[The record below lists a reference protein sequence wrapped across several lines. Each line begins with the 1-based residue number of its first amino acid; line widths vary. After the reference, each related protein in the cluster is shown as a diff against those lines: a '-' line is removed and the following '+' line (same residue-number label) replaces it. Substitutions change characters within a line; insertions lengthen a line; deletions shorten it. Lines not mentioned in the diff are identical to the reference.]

1 MKEFE
6 KKVVVITG
14 GSTGIGFSA
23 AKIFCEKGAKVIIT
37 GSTQKKL
44 DTAVEELKKSG
55 QIEAFRAD
63 VADEREMKAVFEH
76 IKEKYGQADVVF
88 ANAGANGVF
97 SPLEEMKV
105 EDWDRTFAVNTRG
118 TFLTLKYAIPMM
130 KEKKSGSIIINASIN
145 GTRCFTSRGAIAYAG
160 SKSAQTTIGKM
171 AALELAPF
179 HIRVNVICPGA
190 TSTNIEE
197 GTHHAGNDKLTKWID
212 FPNGIIP
219 LSGDTWSTPEQVAEA
234 VVFLAGEKSSVMTGA
249 VLFVDGGQSL
259 IM

>member
-1 MKEFE
+1 MIIEPRTLAGFMELLPKEQILFE
-6 KKVVVITG
+6 
-14 GSTGIGFSA
+14 
-23 AKIFCEKGAKVIIT
+23 
-37 GSTQKKL
+37 Q
-44 DTAVEELKKSG
+44 
-55 QIEAFRAD
+55 
-63 VADEREMKAVFEH
+63 
-76 IKEKYGQADVVF
+76 IKEKYGQVDIVF

-118 TFLTLKYAIPMM
+118 TFLTLKYAIPIM
-130 KEKKSGSIIINASIN
+130 KEKRSGSIIINASIN
-145 GTRCFTSRGAIAYAG
+145 GTRCFTNRGAIAYAA

-197 GTHHAGNDKLTKWID
+197 GTHHIGNDKLTKWID

-219 LSGDTWSTPEQVAEA
+219 LSGDIWSTPEQVAEA
-234 VVFLAGEKSSVMTGA
+234 VIFLASDKSSVMTGA
-249 VLFVDGGQSL
+249 VLYVDGGQSL